1 MKATSLAIPDVILL
15 EPTVHGDNRGYFFES
30 YSQKQFEEATGLS
43 PNFVQDNHSKS
54 TKGVLRGLHYQLP
67 PAAQSKLVRV
77 VEGKVFDVVVDLRK
91 GSPTLGQ
98 WTGEVLTSENKKQIW
113 IPVGFAHGF
122 ITLSEVSVLLY
133 KTTDYYAPQF
143 EFCIRWDDPSLNIN
157 WQLNGII
164 PRLSEKDKLGEQ
176 FRNIEYFSD

>member
-15 EPTVHGDNRGYFFES
+15 EPMVHSDNRGCFFES

-77 VEGKVFDVVVDLRK
+77 VEGKVFDVAVDIRK

-133 KTTDYYAPQF
+133 KTTDYYGPQS

-164 PRLSEKDKLGEQ
+164 PRLSEKDKHGEQ
-176 FRNIEYFSD
+176 FRNIEYFT

>member
-15 EPTVHGDNRGYFFES
+15 EPMVHSDNRGYFFES

-77 VEGKVFDVVVDLRK
+77 VEGKVFDVVVDIRK

-98 WTGEVLTSENKKQIW
+98 WTGEMLTSENKKQIW

-122 ITLSEVSVLLY
+122 ITLSEVSELLY

-164 PRLSEKDKLGEQ
+164 PRLSEKDKHGEQ